1 MKKMI
6 LMITIPF
13 MLLMYSTDAPANY
26 LIELK
31 SGKIVVTSYYWK
43 EDGQIIFYQL
53 GGVVGYPADLV
64 ERIIPADRPQ
74 PVETPWEE
82 PKMDAERP
90 QETRA
95 AEQGDMEEWADLDMD
110 PEEFQAK
117 VEQYQ
122 AALRTLLLDRRQY
135 YMDLEVAKRNNDESA
150 IKELQEI
157 ITDLQYKRMA
167 LRREVLDF
175 YGNEFPDWWD
185 EYFEVY

>member
-1 MKKMI
+1 MKKLI
-6 LMITIPF
+6 VVITISV

-31 SGKIVVTSYYWK
+31 SGKSIVTSYYWE

-64 ERIIPADRPQ
+64 EMITAADRSQ

-82 PKMDAERP
+82 PEMDPERL

-95 AEQGDMEEWADLDMD
+95 AKQGHMEKWADLDMD
-110 PEEFQAK
+110 PEEFQAR

-122 AALRTLLLDRRQY
+122 AALRTLLLDRSQY
-135 YMDLEVAKRNNDESA
+135 YMDLEVAKRNNEESA

-157 ITDLQYKRMA
+157 ITDLQHKRMA

-175 YGNEFPDWWD
+175 YSNEFPDWWD